1 MWGAGANY
9 REGLPK
15 RNTHA
20 HLSTYA
26 LTEIQLAHTGILH
39 LFHST
44 KSLVGFNTEARGH
57 IDRRGTREPDLI
69 CFQPYLLGLL

>member
-1 MWGAGANY
+1 MWGAGENY
-9 REGLPK
+9 REGL
-15 RNTHA
+15 RVEGNIHA
-20 HLSTYA
+20 HLFTYA

-57 IDRRGTREPDLI
+57 IDRRRT
-69 CFQPYLLGLL
+69 Q